1 MKPYHSQRKI
11 FKILI
16 FKINGMLCKW
26 NSNMRWCWLRQQK
39 HSIFTC
45 HKLKFV
51 NLKIRVQTPYLT
63 NFEAAI
69 WSSKIHQ
76 ICFNILT
83 PLFHYVKIDPHFCHW
98 ICPMCAGIPYMHL
111 CHACRS
117 GRTPCHRG
125 ETQSLCQINA
135 LVAGHYPTQ
144 RSPFLTWTIRPQD
157 LHRHFWAIGVACF
170 RHGEHRNAYGDPIV
184 CIIEGNQIKIF
195 NAVIF
200 THAHLEHIID
210 LINLLKIGR

>member
-1 MKPYHSQRKI
+1 MEFKYVLVLLETTKTFNFHMWQIEVCDPYNYSP
-11 FKILI
+11 
-16 FKINGMLCKW
+16 N
-26 NSNMRWCWLRQQK
+26 
-39 HSIFTC
+39 SIFDQ
-45 HKLKFV
+45 F
-51 NLKIRVQTPYLT
+51 
-63 NFEAAI
+63 
-69 WSSKIHQ
+69 WSSKIDQ
-76 ICFNILT
+76 ICLT

-111 CHACRS
+111 CHACPS

-125 ETQSLCQINA
+125 EPQSLCQINA

-157 LHRHFWAIGVACF
+157 LHHHFWAIWVACF

-184 CIIEGNQIKIF
+184 CIIEGNRIKIF
-195 NAVIF
+195 NAVNF
-200 THAHLEHIID
+200 THTHLEHIID